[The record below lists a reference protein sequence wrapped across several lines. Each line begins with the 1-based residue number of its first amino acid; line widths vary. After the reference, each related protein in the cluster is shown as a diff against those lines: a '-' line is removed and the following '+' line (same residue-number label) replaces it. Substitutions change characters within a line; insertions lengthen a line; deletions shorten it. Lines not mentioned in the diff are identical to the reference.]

1 MNNILIGIDA
11 GGTKTVAAAYTKD
24 GQQIATQ
31 RGAAGNV
38 AADTNNAVQAIIAT
52 TEQLLAKMEPQMPF
66 PLPLLCVGAAGVS
79 RGGERLSQALKST
92 FGGRFSHIC
101 VISDAELALHAAHD
115 GEDGLLIIAGTGSI
129 GYRKEGQTL
138 YRVGGWGHL
147 LGDEGSAYAVAAA
160 AIRAVT
166 HAADRGDQPP
176 HALWEALQNALGI
189 DTLPALI
196 SYVYSHP
203 KADVAALC
211 RVVAACADKGDADAC
226 AILVQAGQELAQMT
240 ATLLSRAPVPHAL
253 PLALGG
259 GLVTQ
264 NAIVRASLEDRLQA
278 LNLPVS
284 AVLALREPTRGVL
297 SIYRNLTNGGLI
309 L

>member
-38 AADTNNAVQAIIAT
+38 AADTNNAVQAIIDT
-52 TEQLLAKMEPQMPF
+52 IGHLLAKIESPTSPY
-66 PLPLLCVGAAGVS
+66 LPLLCVGAAGIS
-79 RGGERLSQALKST
+79 RGRDQLKKALDRAFGSRFACIRLL
-92 FGGRFSHIC
+92 
-101 VISDAELALHAAHD
+101 SDAELALHAAHD
-115 GEDGLLIIAGTGSI
+115 GEDGLLIISGTGSI

-138 YRVGGWGHL
+138 YRVGGWGYL

-176 HALWEALQNALGI
+176 RALWEALQNALGI

-203 KADVAALC
+203 KADIAALC
-211 RVVAACADKGDADAC
+211 RVVAECADKGDADAC
-226 AILVQAGQELAQMT
+226 AILVQAGQELAQM
-240 ATLLSRAPVPHAL
+240 AAILLSRAPVPHAL
-253 PLALGG
+253 PLALSG
-259 GLVTQ
+259 GLLTE

-284 AVLALREPTRGVL
+284 TVLALREPTRGVL
-297 SIYRNLTNGGLI
+297 SIYRNMTNGGLI